1 MYTLLE
7 GLFPLIP
14 SGKPCFTLKNKIK
27 ISSKTEY
34 LRVNQKKYIG
44 SERKRRE
51 SGEGEEMENDN
62 EFPIPKTTAFP
73 QEEKYQLHH
82 PDFSLAHCELV

>member
-14 SGKPCFTLKNKIK
+14 SGKPCFNLKSKIK

-44 SERKRRE
+44 SERKRRQGRE
-51 SGEGEEMENDN
+51 RKRRTTMS
-62 EFPIPKTTAFP
+62 FPFQRQQLFP
-73 QEEKYQLHH
+73 RKKK
-82 PDFSLAHCELV
+82 